1 MGKGFFISKTVGI
14 VGIVLGAGAV
24 ATIIALSVVYSQE
37 KSRNKEV
44 EVKPTEATTTTTTIP
59 PTTSASNE
67 PWDKFRLPDTLIPV
81 SYDVTLWP
89 RLKPN
94 AEGLYV
100 FTGHSSVEFECV
112 KETDLILIHANKL
125 NLSADATLSTL
136 NGSPAPS
143 ITSTRTISKT
153 QYLVF
158 HLSDKLNSGERYKLH
173 TEFRGELSDDL
184 GGFYRSE
191 YYVNGVKQ

>member
-1 MGKGFFISKTVGI
+1 MCIICTV
-14 VGIVLGAGAV
+14 V
-24 ATIIALSVVYSQE
+24 SVVSVSILVGLWTFQFLSTKQDQTSSQTAAPD
-37 KSRNKEV
+37 SR
-44 EVKPTEATTTTTTIP
+44 
-59 PTTSASNE
+59 
-67 PWDKFRLPDTLIPV
+67 RLPGHPRPL
-81 SYDVTLWP
+81 SYSITLWP

-158 HLSDKLNSGERYKLH
+158 HLSDKLNIGERYKLH